1 MDGTNS
7 EESSTSL
14 SEEPRVCAVSESLY
28 TDNLEAILQD
38 LEASGKKLEIT
49 HTARPSEV
57 KQHLEKWVQ
66 SMRDE
71 LEGHVKIGSFSR
83 HVGDEARELLAT
95 PGAEVLPSL
104 AVYTAKPP
112 KPGSPASFRRKT
124 RAVACGNWTGVTSE
138 DSTYSAGAQAEAVR
152 TALAAASSE
161 GLAGLCNRHY
171 PCRPSCELLFQTWS
185 VLILLRPPAHYVAA
199 GLCSASEVWRAQRA
213 IYGLRESPRWRG
225 DYRDQTLR
233 ESKWKCG
240 EETMHL
246 EQLEGSVWVLKTDAG
261 ERRGIVV
268 VYVDD
273 CLILSSDSQAEALHH
288 ASQPDMGN
296 QSLGTL

>member
-14 SEEPRVCAVSESLY
+14 SEEPQVCVVSESLY

-57 KQHLEKWVQ
+57 KQHLEKWVP

-95 PGAEVLPSL
+95 PGAKVLPSL

-112 KPGSPASFRRKT
+112 KPGSPAAFRRKT

-138 DSTYSAGAQAEAVR
+138 DSTYSAGAQGEAVR
-152 TALAAASSE
+152 TALAVASSE
-161 GLAGLCNRHY
+161 GWQAYVTDITQAFLRAPLPNLER
-171 PCRPSCELLFQTWS
+171 
-185 VLILLRPPAHYVAA
+185 LILLRPPAHYVAA

-213 IYGLRESPRWRG
+213 IYGLRESPRWWG

-233 ESKWKCG
+233 ESRWKCD

-246 EQLEGSVWVLKTDAG
+246 EQLEGSVWVLKNDAG
-261 ERRGIVV
+261 ERRGILCGRLLDFV
-268 VYVDD
+268 
-273 CLILSSDSQAEALHH
+273 L
-288 ASQPDMGN
+288 
-296 QSLGTL
+296 